1 MTRALPAAPPTPPPQ
16 ALSCH
21 SPGAL
26 PALGSLKVTIWI
38 CICAPDQSRTSTLV
52 PTSRNLTSMAAS
64 ALKPNPRAPGSTG
77 VPVPCALPI
86 IGGGRGVVVRK
97 RAGPAAGGAWSVA
110 REQTPPGA
118 RRGRKIVK
126 QNVGA
131 VLGLGV

>member
-1 MTRALPAAPPTPPPQ
+1 MNRAIPAAPPTTPPQ

-77 VPVPCALPI
+77 VPVLCVLAI
-86 IGGGRGVVVRK
+86 IGGGGGGLIRNRS
-97 RAGPAAGGAWSVA
+97 GPGAGGP
-110 REQTPPGA
+110 RTPAGESTPLGA
-118 RRGRKIVK
+118 G
-126 QNVGA
+126 G
-131 VLGLGV
+131 